1 MRPTRVTR
9 RQAKNRAS
17 HRTPVP
23 GRATDQASGG
33 QFAVRTASSRVL
45 SINACLQQLWN
56 PVLVGSKVLAV
67 KNAAVTKSLE
77 PCSIPRPTRRRNFVM
92 TVVLTADHQ
101 LAQWRATSVQTYARV
116 TSRSLP

>member
-1 MRPTRVTR
+1 MQSRTSGHRRNFAFHSMKAGVGRLGEAREMRRTRVTR

-17 HRTPVP
+17 HRTAVP

-77 PCSIPRPTRRRNFVM
+77 
-92 TVVLTADHQ
+92 
-101 LAQWRATSVQTYARV
+101 
-116 TSRSLP
+116 